1 MSEGGVS
8 SELPEGWA
16 WATLGEIADSVRN
29 GIFVSRPGIE
39 PDGVP
44 ILRIGAVRPLRLDLS
59 DLRYSGQSVEELHA
73 ADRLVLPGDLLF
85 TRYNGNPEL
94 VGACTSVPDTAPP
107 LTYPD
112 KLIRVRVDRRIVL
125 PEFVAYAFSWEGI
138 RAQVR
143 KCVKTTAGQA
153 GISGGELK
161 GINLPVPS
169 LEEQRRIV
177 AALEERLAQ
186 LTRGVE
192 LLQASL
198 RKLSAYGERLLL
210 EACNGKLL
218 GLLPAAEQSAPSTA
232 DCIDGELSALPEGWT
247 WSRLGEFAEVVGGI
261 TKDAK
266 KQSDPELPEVPYLRV
281 ANVQRGRLD
290 LSNIA
295 TIRAAPSKVSALTLQ
310 SGDVLLNE
318 GGDRDKLGRGW
329 IWEGQIEGCIHQ
341 NHVFR
346 ARIHGGILNS
356 KILAWHANS
365 FGRHWFEV
373 NGKQSVN
380 LASISLRKIK
390 QFPVPIPPQ
399 AHQERIVQEVER
411 QLSVIESAEKIVRA
425 ALGRATSLRRS
436 LLAEAFAG
444 RLVPQDP
451 ADEPAAVLLDCIR
464 AEREAAGV
472 ATSKRRS
479 PRRAPAQR
487 RNAPAADAPP
497 LPRADGPALATAT
510 QPTLDLEMPS

>member
-1 MSEGGVS
+1 MSGCGVS
-8 SELPEGWA
+8 TELPEGWA
-16 WATLGEIADSVRN
+16 WATLDEVAVWGSGGTPKAGVSAFYDGEIPWAVIGDLN
-29 GIFVSRPGIE
+29 
-39 PDGVP
+39 DGV
-44 ILRIGAVRPLRLDLS
+44 VN
-59 DLRYSGQSVEELHA
+59 V
-73 ADRLVLPGDLLF
+73 
-85 TRYNGNPEL
+85 
-94 VGACTSVPDTAPP
+94 TA
-107 LTYPD
+107 
-112 KLIRVRVDRRIVL
+112 RRITQSGLENSAAKIV
-125 PEFVAYAFSWEGI
+125 P
-138 RAQVR
+138 
-143 KCVKTTAGQA
+143 AGSLLLAMYGSIGKMGVA
-153 GISGGELK
+153 GIDMATNQAIAFAVPRSDAVDTSYLFYYLLGQRDDLAAK
-161 GINLPVPS
+161 GKGATQKNISQQIIKAWPLPLPP

-177 AALEERLAQ
+177 AVLEDHLAQ
-186 LTRGVE
+186 LARGVE

-198 RKLSAYGERLLL
+198 RKLSVYGERLLL

-218 GLLPAAEQSAPSTA
+218 GLLPAAEQSTPSTA

-295 TIRAAPSKVSALTLQ
+295 TIRATPSKVSALTLQ

-346 ARIHGGILNS
+346 ARIRGGVLSS

-451 ADEPAAVLLDCIR
+451 ADEPATALLDRIR
-464 AEREAAGV
+464 TEREATGA
-472 ATSKRRS
+472 AKSKRRS
-479 PRRAPAQR
+479 PRRAPTQR
-487 RNAPAADAPP
+487 ENAPAADAPP
-497 LPRADGPALATAT
+497 PPRADGPALTTAT